1 MDVSNY
7 YYKLLNLNNNATK
20 QDVINALTK
29 FMSIKKEKEVELSM
43 YM

>member
-20 QDVINALTK
+20 QDVINAYNIK
-29 FMSIKKEKEVELSM
+29 IKK
-43 YM
+43 